1 MDQLPLDVVKR
12 KDAAGPGKAPSRFWQ
27 ALRSIRFLPLIPVL
41 LMSGALIGIYF
52 QPPGLRKV
60 MALLGIEAGGGTKSP
75 IAIPA
80 PRPAEKAAADAP
92 APVETVA
99 GLGKLI
105 PEGDVVTV
113 SPPFGA
119 SDARIATLRVRE
131 GDRVARGDILA
142 SLDNESQLLS
152 TIEAAKAALA
162 VREAG
167 LAQTRASVLSSR
179 EEGRA
184 ALARVQSA
192 FDAAQREFDRTE
204 EIHRR
209 GFATDVALDQ
219 KRASRDQLAREVDA
233 ARAKLSRFEAA
244 SVEEQ
249 TDVAVARSSRDA
261 AEADLA
267 RATGDLERAYVRAP
281 RDGTVLTIHIRPGE
295 KPGSRGIL
303 NLGNIDRMTAEV
315 EIYQNQIGR
324 IAEGDA
330 VELAA
335 AALPRPLAGKVVRIG
350 LEVGRQSL
358 TDATPAA
365 NTDARVV
372 KVTVALDPE
381 SSAVASRFT
390 NMQVLARI
398 TVGPRP

>member
-12 KDAAGPGKAPSRFWQ
+12 DGKALSGAPLPLWRRV
-27 ALRSIRFLPLIPVL
+27 LPRIRLLPLIPVL
-41 LMSGALIGIYF
+41 MMSGALIGIYF
-52 QPPGLRKV
+52 QPPGLRKM
-60 MALLGIEAGGGTKSP
+60 MALLGIEAGGGATAP
-75 IAIPA
+75 IAVPA
-80 PRPAEKAAADAP
+80 AR
-92 APVETVA
+92 APVAASPAAPVAETVA

-119 SDARIATLRVRE
+119 SDARISTIRVKE
-131 GDRVARGDILA
+131 GERVARGDILA
-142 SLDNESQLLS
+142 SLDNEAQLLS
-152 TIEAAKAALA
+152 AIEAARAALA

-167 LAQTRASVLSSR
+167 LAQTRASVIASR

-192 FDAAQREFDRTE
+192 FDAAQRDFERTDE
-204 EIHRR
+204 VHRR
-209 GFATDVALDQ
+209 GFATDAALDQ
-219 KRASRDQLAREVDA
+219 RRASRDQLARDVDA
-233 ARAKLSRFEAA
+233 ARAKLSRYEAA
-244 SVEEQ
+244 TAEDQ
-249 TDVAVARSSRDA
+249 ADVALARSSREA

-267 RATGDLERAYVRAP
+267 RATGDLERAYIRAP
-281 RDGTVLTIHIRPGE
+281 RDGTVLTIHIRAGE

-303 NLGNIDRMTAEV
+303 NLGNIDRMTAEI

-324 IAEGDA
+324 VREGDT
-330 VELAA
+330 VELTA
-335 AALPRPLAGKVVRIG
+335 AALERPLTGTVMRIG
-350 LEVGRQSL
+350 LEVGRQTL
-358 TDATPAA
+358 IDATPAA

-372 KVTVALDPE
+372 KVTVALDPA
-381 SSAVASRFT
+381 SSTIASRFT

>member
-12 KDAAGPGKAPSRFWQ
+12 DGKALSGAPLPLWRRV
-27 ALRSIRFLPLIPVL
+27 LPRIRLLPLIPVL
-41 LMSGALIGIYF
+41 MMSGALIGIYF
-52 QPPGLRKV
+52 QPPGLRKM
-60 MALLGIEAGGGTKSP
+60 MALLGIEAGGGATAP
-75 IAIPA
+75 IAVPA
-80 PRPAEKAAADAP
+80 AR
-92 APVETVA
+92 APVAASPAAPVAETVA

-119 SDARIATLRVRE
+119 SDARISTIRAKE
-131 GDRVARGDILA
+131 GERVARGDILA
-142 SLDNESQLLS
+142 SLDNEAQLLS
-152 TIEAAKAALA
+152 AIEAARAALA

-167 LAQTRASVLSSR
+167 LAQTRASVIASR

-192 FDAAQREFDRTE
+192 FDAAQRDFERTDE
-204 EIHRR
+204 VHRR
-209 GFATDVALDQ
+209 GFATDAALDQ
-219 KRASRDQLAREVDA
+219 RRASRDQLARDVDA
-233 ARAKLSRFEAA
+233 ARAKLSRYEAA
-244 SVEEQ
+244 TAEDQ
-249 TDVAVARSSRDA
+249 ADVALARSSREA

-267 RATGDLERAYVRAP
+267 RATGDLERAYIRAP
-281 RDGTVLTIHIRPGE
+281 RDGTVLTIHIRAGE

-303 NLGNIDRMTAEV
+303 NLGNIDRMTAEI

-324 IAEGDA
+324 VREGDT
-330 VELAA
+330 VELTA
-335 AALPRPLAGKVVRIG
+335 AALERPLTGTVMRIG
-350 LEVGRQSL
+350 LEVGRQTL
-358 TDATPAA
+358 IDATPAA

-372 KVTVALDPE
+372 KVTVALDPA
-381 SSAVASRFT
+381 SSTIASRFT